1 MSSEPAFFK
10 RYRTLELLGEGAM
23 GQVYLAHDPH
33 LARKVAVKVIKQ
45 GFTTQEAFKRF
56 ATEAVAS
63 AKSRCPNIVEIF
75 DYDILDDGRPF
86 LVMEYV
92 AGPRLQEVIERFES
106 LSDGF
111 IASVL
116 CQILEGLIA
125 VEEKQIV
132 HRDIKPGNI
141 LITPKGI
148 VKIADFGIARFAE
161 QDITRPTQMLGAV
174 SYMSPEQ
181 ITRTNALTHESD
193 LFSVGVIG
201 YLMASG
207 QLPFQGVSAPEV
219 LEEIKRCEPPRYR
232 ESRGASYS
240 ALQDIVFSMLK
251 REPKYRA
258 SKGVSVLKLRKLLA
272 EQGVYD
278 IQGPVAETISRIQK
292 DGVFTTTTLN
302 PKSIAPLSLMTSKVG
317 ASGEVKEAAKW
328 RFAQVGIWA
337 LVALVAILAFSWYQ
351 HLKVPQRAPV
361 PVVAADP
368 VLKEKVQPESENKKP
383 DTALV
388 VTPVIS
394 KITSIAKP
402 RSQTAIKRI
411 KIMVTSKPSNAL
423 LSVDGVRIGYTPIMA
438 DLILGPHRFEAQ
450 SNSGLLDTTIH
461 LHEGMNGLH
470 LRVNPF

>member
-1 MSSEPAFFK
+1 
-10 RYRTLELLGEGAM
+10 M

-33 LARKVAVKVIKQ
+33 LARKVAVKVIKK

-92 AGPRLQEVIERFES
+92 AGPRLQEVIERIES

-141 LITPKGI
+141 LITPKGV

-174 SYMSPEQ
+174 SFMSPEQ
-181 ITRTNALTHESD
+181 ITRRSALTPESD

-219 LEEIKRCEPPRYR
+219 LEEIKRCDPPRYR
-232 ESRGASYS
+232 ESRGPSYS
-240 ALQDIVFSMLK
+240 ALQDLVFSMLK
-251 REPKYRA
+251 PEPKHRA

-278 IQGPVAETISRIQK
+278 IQGPVAETIRQIQK
-292 DGVFTTTTLN
+292 DGVFTTTTLS
-302 PKSIAPLSLMTSKVG
+302 PKSIAPLSLAASKLGV
-317 ASGEVKEAAKW
+317 SGNVKEVEKW
-328 RFAQVGIWA
+328 RFAKVGIWA

-368 VLKEKVQPESENKKP
+368 VLNEKVQPETEIKKP
-383 DTALV
+383 DSALV
-388 VTPVIS
+388 VTPV
-394 KITSIAKP
+394 KTKNTGIAKP
-402 RSQTAIKRI
+402 KNQTAINRI
-411 KIMVTSKPSNAL
+411 QIMVTSTPSNAL

-438 DLILGPHRFEAQ
+438 ELTLGAHRFEAQ
-450 SNSGLLDTTIH
+450 SNSGFLDTTIQF
-461 LHEGMNGLH
+461 LEGMNRLH
-470 LRVNPF
+470 LQVKPF